1 MTFQKISVVTFSLLL
16 LLACNEPVVG
26 VDPIIK
32 NDSSKIE
39 RIDTLKINEPIETTS
54 DLPDSLVKDGYVE
67 ETKELA
73 SVIEKKY
80 GVQWDFCDCIVKSD
94 SINKV
99 MSDLEGV
106 SDDEIDLVF
115 ARWEVIDKHCKELIT
130 APNTTPDER
139 KRYSR
144 KVKKCLKNAGIN

>member
-1 MTFQKISVVTFSLLL
+1 MFSLLL

-26 VDPIIK
+26 VNPIIK

-39 RIDTLKINEPIETTS
+39 RIDTVKINEPIEITS

-94 SINKV
+94 SINKI

-106 SDDEIDLVF
+106 SDDEIDFVF